1 MERTEEQKVTRAPVI
16 VVLGGREFEIVPLV
30 IRDSRKW
37 RIKAVEALA
46 SLPKYAKVTTDDVD
60 QFGEALNSM
69 LVQTPDTVV
78 DLFFNYAKE
87 LNREEIEAI
96 ATDEE
101 IAEAFRQVVKMAFPL
116 AQSLVGAMVKVSQ

>member
-37 RIKAVEALA
+37 RVKAVEALS